1 MTRTGHVVKVQGLTI
16 AGYVTLSFTALLS
29 SIRTPASPTNSSI
42 ADRGLSLICTQR
54 SGLALNRNRNKP
66 TCLITQS
73 RSRLDCVINNAM
85 SAVVDQRIVQRD
97 YNVPFVHGSNFDAMQ
112 INASRGNHQRKQNR
126 PALADVQLVVSR
138 LQRRFGHAIDKLIK
152 RLEFVIRD
160 QLRSSLGQ
168 AKFWPGNC
176 GFRMDAP
183 KTLRYVLRD
192 RESGGSIDSA
202 VTRFGLYESRS
213 CARRMT

>member
-1 MTRTGHVVKVQGLTI
+1 MKVQGLTI
-16 AGYVTLSFTALLS
+16 AGYVTLSFAALLS

-73 RSRLDCVINNAM
+73 RSRLNRVVNVNININAK
-85 SAVVDQRIVQRD
+85 SVVLTRRIVQRD

-168 AKFWPGNC
+168 GNFWPGNC

-183 KTLRYVLRD
+183 RTLRYVLRD
-192 RESGGSIDSA
+192 RESGGSIGSA
-202 VTRFGLYESRS
+202 VTRFSLLESRS